1 VSKRVN
7 VNGDVTYNNLVAS
20 PNTKDVLMSAE
31 SLRELFTEELRDIY
45 DAEKQ
50 LTKALPKMAK
60 AASSEEL
67 RAAFEEHLEATEG
80 QVERVEGVFALLQIP
95 ARGKKCEGMEG
106 LIKEG
111 REAMEEM
118 EGSVLDAAL
127 IASAQ
132 KIEHYEIASY
142 GTLATFANVLG
153 LGEAKNLLGE
163 TLTEEKQADEL
174 LTRIASQINPEAET
188 EGDGSEDAEEDT
200 PRNRSQAGRKAP
212 SAAGQARRR

>member
-1 VSKRVN
+1 
-7 VNGDVTYNNLVAS
+7 
-20 PNTKDVLMSAE
+20 MSAE

-60 AASSEEL
+60 AASSHEL
-67 RAAFEEHLEATEG
+67 RTAFEEHLEVTEG
-80 QVERVEGVFALLQIP
+80 QMERVEGVFALLQIP
-95 ARGKKCEGMEG
+95 ASGKKCEGMEG

-111 REAMEEM
+111 REAIEEM

-142 GTLATFANVLG
+142 GTLATFAKVLG

-163 TLTEEKQADEL
+163 TLTEEKKADEL
-174 LTRIASQINPEAET
+174 LTRIASQINPQADT
-188 EGDGSEDAEEDT
+188 EGAENEDAKDDSS
-200 PRNRSQAGRKAP
+200 RNRSRTGRKAP
-212 SAAGQARRR
+212 SAVAQQARRR